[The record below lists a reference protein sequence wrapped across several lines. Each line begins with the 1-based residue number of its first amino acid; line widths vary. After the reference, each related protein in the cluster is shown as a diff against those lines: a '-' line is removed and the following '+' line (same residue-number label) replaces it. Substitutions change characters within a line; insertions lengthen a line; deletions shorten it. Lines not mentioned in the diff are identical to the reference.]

1 MAILDRFRNTDAAAK
16 KPAAKK
22 KTATKK
28 VEASETKI
36 NATTPSSGSSLSS
49 SLLRMPHVSEKAAR
63 LADKGTYVFR
73 VPMHAEKIAIRKAVE
88 ALYGVKV
95 ESVRTVSILGK
106 PTRRGHR
113 PSKRS
118 DLKKALVTLK
128 KGQKL
133 DLYEGV

>member
-1 MAILDRFRNTDAAAK
+1 MAILDRFK
-16 KPAAKK
+16 KPATKK
-22 KTATKK
+22 KAVKKADAT
-28 VEASETKI
+28 ETKI
-36 NATTPSSGSSLSS
+36 NASAPSSGNALSS
-49 SLLRMPHVSEKAAR
+49 SLLRLPHVSEKAAR

-118 DLKKALVTLK
+118 DLKKALVTLQ
-128 KGQKL
+128 KGQKI